1 MEFDPYSVLIRP
13 VASEKAVGMIE
24 RENKL
29 VFIVQRKANKHMIKR
44 AVEEAFD
51 VKVESVRTLITP
63 QGLKK
68 AYVKLKP
75 EFKASD
81 VASRL
86 GIL

>member
-1 MEFDPYSVLIRP
+1 MEFDPYLVLSRP

-24 RENKL
+24 KENKL

-81 VASRL
+81 MASRL

>member
-1 MEFDPYSVLIRP
+1 MEFDPYSILIRP
-13 VASEKAVGMIE
+13 VASEKAVAMIE

-29 VFIVQRKANKHMIKR
+29 VFIVHRRANKHMIKR
-44 AVEEAFD
+44 AVEEAFE
-51 VKVESVRTLITP
+51 VKVENVRTLITP

-75 EFKASD
+75 EFKASEI
-81 VASRL
+81 AAKL

>member
-1 MEFDPYSVLIRP
+1 MEFDPYSILIRP
-13 VASEKAVGMIE
+13 IASEKAVGMIE

-29 VFIVQRKANKHMIKR
+29 VFIVQRKANKQIIKR
-44 AVEEAFD
+44 AVEEAFG
-51 VKVESVRTLITP
+51 VRVESVRTLITP

>member
-1 MEFDPYSVLIRP
+1 MSFDPYSILIRP
-13 VASEKAVGMIE
+13 IASEKAVAMIE

-29 VFIVQRKANKHMIKR
+29 VFIVHRKANKHTIKR
-44 AVEEAFD
+44 AVEKAFD
-51 VKVESVRTLITP
+51 VKVEKVRTLITP
-63 QGLKK
+63 QGIKK

-81 VASRL
+81 VAAKL

>member
-1 MEFDPYSVLIRP
+1 MEFDPYSILIRP
-13 VASEKAVGMIE
+13 IASEKAVGMIE

-29 VFIVQRKANKHMIKR
+29 VFIVQRKANKQIIKR
-44 AVEEAFD
+44 AVEEAFG
-51 VKVESVRTLITP
+51 VRVESVRTLITP
-63 QGLKK
+63 QGMKK